1 LRRELFRGRSV
12 RIEAVFFMSDQKIA
26 LIFAVANSTRKIGGF
41 IVQRRRLIVQSI
53 VAGCI
58 VVKEITKSRASW

>member
-1 LRRELFRGRSV
+1 
-12 RIEAVFFMSDQKIA
+12 MSDQKIA

-41 IVQRRRLIVQSI
+41 IVQRRRLIVQLI

-58 VVKEITKSRASW
+58 AVKEITKSRAFCDGKPDSREWPPGFWGY

>member
-1 LRRELFRGRSV
+1 
-12 RIEAVFFMSDQKIA
+12 MSDQKIA
-26 LIFAVANSTRKIGGF
+26 LIFAVASSTRKIGGF

-58 VVKEITKSRASW
+58 AVKETTKSRALGDGKPHSGEWPPGFWGY